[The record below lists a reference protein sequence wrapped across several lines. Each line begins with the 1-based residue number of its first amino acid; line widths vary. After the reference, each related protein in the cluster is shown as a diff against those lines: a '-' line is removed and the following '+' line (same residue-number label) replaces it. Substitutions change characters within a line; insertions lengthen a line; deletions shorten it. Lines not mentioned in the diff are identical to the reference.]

1 MSRSTGMCVSDE
13 ARFQNK
19 KRSLVAALGNLQ
31 EVVTE
36 LRLHRTLNDADLG
49 AENHLVKLFDH
60 HAGTELSQATA
71 FLA

>member
-1 MSRSTGMCVSDE
+1 MSRSTGRCVNDE
-13 ARFQNK
+13 AQFQNK
-19 KRSLVAALGNLQ
+19 RQSLVAAFGNLQ

-60 HAGTELSQATA
+60 HAGTELSKVTA
-71 FLA
+71 FLT

>member
-1 MSRSTGMCVSDE
+1 MRLSDE
-13 ARFQNK
+13 ARCQNK
-19 KRSLVAALGNLQ
+19 RRSSVAALGNLQ

-49 AENHLVKLFDH
+49 TENHLVKLFDH